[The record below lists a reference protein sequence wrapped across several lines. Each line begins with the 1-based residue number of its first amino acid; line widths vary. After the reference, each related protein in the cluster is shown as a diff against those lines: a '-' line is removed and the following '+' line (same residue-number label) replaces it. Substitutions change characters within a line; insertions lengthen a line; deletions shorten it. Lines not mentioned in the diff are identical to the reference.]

1 MSQPPQPP
9 VSSGATATP
18 RGPRDFDDGRDS
30 WRIFRIMAEFVEG
43 FETMSEIH
51 RAVTIFGS
59 ARIREDDPLYQDCR
73 TVARELARDGF
84 AIITGGGPGI
94 MEAGNRGA
102 FEADGT
108 SVGLNIELPQEQ
120 KPNPYQTHSVDFRYF
135 YARKVMLVKYA
146 DAFVCFPGGFGTMD
160 ELCELLTLVQTLKID
175 PVPVVLYHS
184 AFWKGLLEW
193 MKQQMAGRYINA
205 GDVDICRLA
214 DTPEECVRLVR
225 EGIARPWWSPSEK
238 PGRTRPAP
246 DLARL
251 PLRFWSAAGRGAQS
265 PGRTSSPPGR

>member
-1 MSQPPQPP
+1 MEPTTPGPSATQGPQRA
-9 VSSGATATP
+9 GEL
-18 RGPRDFDDGRDS
+18 DDGRDS

-73 TVARELARDGF
+73 RVAFTLARDGL

-94 MEAGNRGA
+94 MEAGNRGG
-102 FEADGT
+102 FEAGGV

-146 DAFVCFPGGFGTMD
+146 DAFVCFPGGYGTMD

-175 PVPVVLYHS
+175 PAPVVLYHRP
-184 AFWKGLLEW
+184 FWSGLLEW
-193 MKQQMAGRYINA
+193 MRQHMEGRYITP
-205 GDVDICRLA
+205 GDLEICRLA
-214 DTPEECVRLVR
+214 DTPQECVELVR
-225 EGIARPWWSPSEK
+225 GGIARPWWSPRAKLEH
-238 PGRTRPAP
+238 TRPAP
-246 DLARL
+246 DLTRL
-251 PLRFWSAAGRGAQS
+251 PLRFWSAAGQRL
-265 PGRTSSPPGR
+265 PRPPRHGEAGSGC